1 VNASVQPTGRV
12 AGELA
17 FAIDQDDL
25 ASRLALA
32 APNDTCKGMFFN
44 GVFRAM
50 ARAGAVEPEA
60 PVSPTGKKAK
70 KQSEKYVDFFNYPIA
85 EFLPLVWRAAELIG
99 GGRSS
104 AHLERGVREL
114 GRQATD
120 DFLSTAVGKTLLM
133 LAGSDPRRLMSS
145 LASGYK
151 TAVSY
156 GVRALEWQG
165 QTQCL
170 FTMRRDFM
178 PHPYHEG
185 VLLQVLG
192 AIGAR
197 GLSVK
202 GTRVGLLDT
211 DYLVAWEAR
220 P

>member
-1 VNASVQPTGRV
+1 MTSPSTAVVPNAM
-12 AGELA
+12 L
-17 FAIDQDDL
+17 AIDLDDL

-32 APNDTCKGMFFN
+32 NPEDTCKGMFFN

-50 ARAGAVEPEA
+50 ERGGFEPPSE
-60 PVSPTGKKAK
+60 TKRGKKVPLK
-70 KQSEKYVDFFNYPIA
+70 FVDFFNYPIT
-85 EFLPLVWRAAELIG
+85 EFLPMAWRAAQLLG
-99 GGRSS
+99 GGEDAASLEAGLRS
-104 AHLERGVREL
+104 L

-120 DFLSTAVGKTLLM
+120 DFLSTAVGKTLLL
-133 LAGSDPRRLMSS
+133 LASSEPRRLMTS

-156 GVRALEWQG
+156 GTRALEWS
-165 QTQCL
+165 TPTRCR

-185 VLLQVLG
+185 VLLQVMTAVG
-192 AIGAR
+192 AQ
-197 GLSVK
+197 GLQVR

-211 DYLVAWEAR
+211 DYEVSWEAR